1 MTNKQKKNYSENQKS
16 MELENDIITIII
28 VFDVVTK
35 KIVLL
40 DALIKQLVRRNW
52 LFTLHIVKSHDHW
65 TIKSYNFSLKVVFLF
80 QR

>member
-1 MTNKQKKNYSENQKS
+1 

-52 LFTLHIVKSHDHW
+52 PVYIAQLSYLM
-65 TIKSYNFSLKVVFLF
+65 TIGLLKVITLV
-80 QR
+80 

>member
-1 MTNKQKKNYSENQKS
+1 
-16 MELENDIITIII
+16 MELKNDIITIII

-52 LFTLHIVKSHDHW
+52 PVYIAHC
-65 TIKSYNFSLKVVFLF
+65 
-80 QR
+80 